1 MIDPIVLVVCIVY
14 AIATAAI
21 IVNFWV
27 SNKRADEKY
36 DKLLAEIKKKYDL

>member
-27 SNKRADEKY
+27 SDRKTNERYEKRLE
-36 DKLLAEIKKKYDL
+36 EIKKKYDL